1 MEALISSTR
10 YLMLCSYIIIKYFM
24 WQGKDKYKIQKNYV

>member
-1 MEALISSTR
+1 MHVGGFNIFNAL
-10 YLMLCSYIIIKYFM
+10 SYAYHVFM

>member
-10 YLMLCSYIIIKYFM
+10 YLMLCSYIIKYFM